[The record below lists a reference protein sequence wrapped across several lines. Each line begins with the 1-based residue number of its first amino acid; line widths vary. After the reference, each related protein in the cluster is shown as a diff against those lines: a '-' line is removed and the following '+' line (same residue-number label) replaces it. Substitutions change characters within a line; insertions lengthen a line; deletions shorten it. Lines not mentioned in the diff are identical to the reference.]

1 MLSLTSP
8 CQLPADFTW
17 KKLKD
22 LARKGAPNLGWTE
35 MALTDEREA
44 RNRGWIRVKY
54 QNEAY
59 NLYGE

>member
-1 MLSLTSP
+1 MLHLTSLY
-8 CQLPADFTW
+8 QLPADFTW

-22 LARKGAPNLGWTE
+22 FARNGAPNLGWTE

-44 RNRGWIRVKY
+44 RNHGWIRVKY